1 MTGSFGT
8 EGIRV
13 TDDGELRGTVMVV
26 VVMLRTKF
34 KQFEIL
40 LLCQFLRKLP
50 PLGKR
55 MKFTVMMTMVVVVAM
70 ITVVVSV
77 AVMNRRRIVC
87 KT

>member
-1 MTGSFGT
+1 
-8 EGIRV
+8 
-13 TDDGELRGTVMVV
+13 MVV

-55 MKFTVMMTMVVVVAM
+55 MKFTVMMAMMMTMVVVVAM
-70 ITVVVSV
+70 ITVVMSV